1 MPRSGEA
8 SRTAILDAAESLII
22 DHGFAGSSVDRI
34 IKRAGLT
41 KGAFFHHFASKAHL
55 ANALLERFV
64 ARDTEMLEQILA
76 KAERLST
83 DPAQRLLI
91 YLGLFAELLD
101 ELNADSPICM
111 FAAYTF
117 QRMEYPE
124 TTAVNVRT
132 AFNNMRDLML
142 PLYSA
147 ALNSSDSDI
156 NPVDLIDHSLAIFEG
171 AFVVLTVQRDPTL
184 VGRHLRLHRDMVAK
198 ILNV

>member
-55 ANALLERFV
+55 ANALLERFA

-76 KAERLST
+76 KSERLTT

-124 TTAVNVRT
+124 TAAANVRT
-132 AFNNMRDLML
+132 AFNKMRNLML
-142 PLYSA
+142 PLYTA

-156 NPVDLIDHSLAIFEG
+156 NPVDLIDHSLALFEG
-171 AFVVLTVQRDPTL
+171 AFVLLTVQRDPTL

-198 ILNV
+198 ILNA